1 MATGYSGLTLL
12 IIVLGRLRRED
23 SDFKASLG
31 YRRVQPGLHSECTL
45 FSSLSQGSA
54 KSRHPFQQSNS
65 PRRHEK
71 TGPWCHTPDSPL
83 QAPLH
88 RQTSERTNDFSNL
101 WPPTLSFKDGFER
114 TVKSQI
120 ISGPSV
126 TLLSAPTLE
135 RRTPHRPVC
144 SHYAVQTC
152 TGSLGNNMA
161 HG

>member
-1 MATGYSGLTLL
+1 MISRPAWA
-12 IIVLGRLRRED
+12 IAE
-23 SDFKASLG
+23 FSLG
-31 YRRVQPGLHSECTL
+31 YTVSAHS
-45 FSSLSQGSA
+45 SALSQGSA

-88 RQTSERTNDFSNL
+88 RQTSVLRTNDFSNL
-101 WPPTLSFKDGFER
+101 WPPPTLSFKGGFER

-120 ISGPSV
+120 ISGPTV
-126 TLLSAPTLE
+126 TLLLAPTLE

-152 TGSLGNNMA
+152 AGSLGNNVA
-161 HG
+161 HGGIYTARSLTSLRGQFL